1 MFFYKISILNY
12 NSEPILENQ
21 PFTVVTILILI
32 NKLINI
38 THSIMKE
45 FNQYING
52 KFVKSTNSGVTEVL
66 NPCTEE
72 VLSVI
77 PQGSI
82 VDANNALEA
91 AQAAQHSWK
100 SLAAIERAGYLN
112 KMANVIRENRVF
124 LAETLAKEQAKV
136 IGLAQ
141 VEIDVTADYF
151 DYNAGWARR
160 IEGEIIQSDRR
171 KEHIFLHKAPIGV
184 AVGILPWN
192 FPFFVMARKVAP
204 SLVTGNT
211 CVIKPSCIAPNT
223 VMEFIKMIENIGL
236 PAGVLNVVCGSGP
249 TVGNALVK
257 SPITGIVS
265 LTGSV
270 FAGQKIMEAAAAN
283 ITKVSL
289 ELGGKAPAI
298 VCADANLELAVNAI
312 VSSKV
317 IFSGQ
322 VCNCAE
328 RVYVEESIY
337 DQFLDMVTKKMQ
349 SVKVEDAFSTNNPDM
364 SAMVSKDQVEKVAEM
379 VEFAK
384 KEGAEVLVGGSRS
397 EQFDKGY
404 FYQPTLLTNVTQNM
418 QIIQEEVFGPIL
430 PVMKFSTLD
439 EAIALANDCE
449 YGLTSS
455 IFSENFNKVMHAS
468 NELQFGETYINR
480 EHFEAIQGFH
490 AGWKKSGL
498 GGADGKHGME
508 EYLQTKVVY
517 AQYR

>member
-1 MFFYKISILNY
+1 
-12 NSEPILENQ
+12 
-21 PFTVVTILILI
+21 
-32 NKLINI
+32 
-38 THSIMKE
+38 MKE
-45 FNQYING
+45 FNQFING
-52 KFVKSTNSGVTEVL
+52 KFVKSTSSEVTKVL

-72 VLSVI
+72 VLSEI
-77 PQGSI
+77 PHGS
-82 VDANNALEA
+82 VEDANKALDA
-91 AQAAQHSWK
+91 AKASQHAWK
-100 SLAAIERAGYLN
+100 SLTAVERAGYLH

-124 LAETLAKEQAKV
+124 LAETLAAEQAKV

-151 DYNAGWARR
+151 DYYAGFARR
-160 IEGEIIQSDRR
+160 IEGEIIQSDRK

-192 FPFFVMARKVAP
+192 FPFFVMARKVAA
-204 SLVTGNT
+204 SLITGNT

-223 VMEFIKMIENIGL
+223 IMEWVDLIQKIEL
-236 PAGVLNVVCGSGP
+236 PAGVLNFVCGSGP
-249 TVGNALVK
+249 IVGNALSK
-257 SPITGIVS
+257 SPITGIIS

-270 FAGQKIMEAAAAN
+270 FAGQKVMEAASEN

-298 VCADANLELAVNAI
+298 VCADANLELAVNAVVGSRI
-312 VSSKV
+312 
-317 IFSGQ
+317 IYSGQ

-328 RVYVEESIY
+328 RVYVEESIH
-337 DQFLDMVTKKMQ
+337 DQFLDMVTAKMNAL
-349 SVKVEDAFSTNNPDM
+349 KVEDAFSDNNPDM
-364 SAMVSKDQVEKVAEM
+364 SALVSKMQLDKVAEM

-384 KEGAEVLVGGSRS
+384 KEGAEVLVGGGKST
-397 EQFDKGY
+397 QFDKGY
-404 FYQPTLLTNVTQNM
+404 FYQPTLLTNVRQDM
-418 QIIQEEVFGPIL
+418 QIIQDEVFGPVL

-439 EAIALANDCE
+439 EAIALANDSE

-455 IFSENFNKVMHAS
+455 IFSENFNKVMHAAE
-468 NELQFGETYINR
+468 ELQYGETYINR

-490 AGWKKSGL
+490 AGWKKSGI

-508 EYLQTKVVY
+508 EYLQTKVIY

>member
-1 MFFYKISILNY
+1 
-12 NSEPILENQ
+12 
-21 PFTVVTILILI
+21 
-32 NKLINI
+32 
-38 THSIMKE
+38 MKE

-52 KFVKSTNSGVTEVL
+52 KFIKSTSSQTTEVL

-77 PQGSI
+77 PKGS
-82 VDANNALEA
+82 VEDANLALEA
-91 AQAAQHSWK
+91 AQAAQKSWK
-100 SLAAIERAGYLN
+100 SLTAIERAGYLH
-112 KMANVIRENRVF
+112 KMADVIRENRVF

-141 VEIDVTADYF
+141 VEIDVTAEYF

-160 IEGEIIQSDRR
+160 IEGEIIQSDRK
-171 KEHIFLHKAPIGV
+171 KEHMFLHKAPIGV
-184 AVGILPWN
+184 AVGICPWN
-192 FPFFVMARKVAP
+192 FPFFVAARKIAP

-223 VMEFIKMIENIGL
+223 ILEFIKMIEKVEL
-236 PAGVLNVVCGSGP
+236 PAGVLNVVCGTGSV
-249 TVGNALVK
+249 VGNALTK

-270 FAGQKIMEAAAAN
+270 FAGQKVMEAAANN

-298 VCADANLELAVNAI
+298 VCADANLDLAVNAI
-312 VSSKV
+312 VESRV

-328 RVYVEESIY
+328 RVYVEDAIHDE
-337 DQFLDMVTKKMQ
+337 FMEKVAKKMTE
-349 SVKVEDAFSTNNPDM
+349 VKVDEAFSENNPDM
-364 SAMVSKDQVEKVAEM
+364 SSMVSEAQLKKVMEM
-379 VEFAK
+379 VEYAK
-384 KEGAEVLVGGSRS
+384 KEGAEVLLGGERS
-397 EQFDKGY
+397 ANFDKGY
-404 FYQPTLLTNVTQNM
+404 FYQPTLLTNVSQNM
-418 QIIQEEVFGPIL
+418 QIVQEEVFGPVL
-430 PVMKFSTLD
+430 PVMKFNTLD
-439 EAIALANDCE
+439 EAIDLANDSE

-455 IFSENFNKVMHAS
+455 IFSENFNKVMYACDQL
-468 NELQFGETYINR
+468 EYGETYVNR

>member
-1 MFFYKISILNY
+1 
-12 NSEPILENQ
+12 
-21 PFTVVTILILI
+21 
-32 NKLINI
+32 
-38 THSIMKE
+38 MKE
-45 FNQYING
+45 FSQYING
-52 KFVKSTNSGVTEVL
+52 RFVKSSSSEMTEVL

-72 VLSVI
+72 VLSLI

-82 VDANNALEA
+82 ADANKALEA
-91 AQAAQHSWK
+91 AQAAQHAWK
-100 SLAAIERAGYLN
+100 SLTAIERAGYLH
-112 KMANVIRENRVF
+112 KMAHVIRENRVF

-141 VEIDVTADYF
+141 VEIDVTADYY

-160 IEGEIIQSDRR
+160 IEGEIIQSDRK

-184 AVGILPWN
+184 AVGICPWN
-192 FPFFVMARKVAP
+192 FPFFVAARKIAP

-211 CVIKPSCIAPNT
+211 CIIKPSCIAPNT
-223 VMEFIKMIENIGL
+223 IMEFAKLIENIGL
-236 PAGVLNVVCGSGP
+236 APGVLNFVLGKGT
-249 TVGNALVK
+249 TVGNALTK

-270 FAGQKIMEAAAAN
+270 FAGQKIMEAAAEN

-298 VCADANLELAVNAI
+298 VCADANMELAVNAV
-312 VSSKV
+312 VSSRV
-317 IFSGQ
+317 IYSGQ

-328 RVYVEESIY
+328 RVYVEDSIY
-337 DQFLDMVTKKMQ
+337 DEFLDKVAKKM
-349 SVKVEDAFSTNNPDM
+349 SAVKVEDAFSDNNPDM
-364 SAMVSKDQVEKVAEM
+364 SSMVSKDQLDKVSEM
-379 VEFAK
+379 VEYAK
-384 KEGAEVLVGGSRS
+384 KEGAEVVLGGSRS
-397 EQFDKGY
+397 NNFDKGY
-404 FYQPTLLTNVTQNM
+404 FYQPTVLTNVTQKM
-418 QIIQEEVFGPIL
+418 QIIQEEVFGPVL

-455 IFSENFNKVMHAS
+455 IFSENFNKVMHACDQL
-468 NELQFGETYINR
+468 EFGETYVNR

-508 EYLQTKVVY
+508 EYLQTKVIY

>member
-1 MFFYKISILNY
+1 
-12 NSEPILENQ
+12 
-21 PFTVVTILILI
+21 
-32 NKLINI
+32 
-38 THSIMKE
+38 MKE
-45 FNQYING
+45 FSQFING
-52 KFVKSTNSGVTEVL
+52 RFVKSTSSNMTEVL

-77 PQGSI
+77 PKGS
-82 VDANNALEA
+82 VTDANNALEA
-91 AQAAQHSWK
+91 AQAAQQGWK
-100 SLAAIERAGYLN
+100 SLAAIERANYLH

-124 LAETLAKEQAKV
+124 LAKTLASEQAKV
-136 IGLAQ
+136 IALAE
-141 VEIDVTADYF
+141 VEINVTADYF

-184 AVGILPWN
+184 AVGICPWN

-223 VMEFIKMIENIGL
+223 IMEFTKLIENIGL
-236 PAGVLNVVCGSGP
+236 PAGVLNFVCGSG
-249 TVGNALVK
+249 TVVGNALAK

-298 VCADANLELAVNAI
+298 VCADANLDIAVNAI

-328 RVYVEESIY
+328 RVYVEDSIY
-337 DQFLDMVTKKMQ
+337 DRFMEKVTKKM
-349 SVKVEDAFSTNNPDM
+349 SEVKVEDAFSENNPDM
-364 SAMVSKDQVEKVAEM
+364 SSMVSKDQVDKVAEM

-384 KEGAEVLVGGSRS
+384 KEGAEVLVGGNRS

-404 FYQPTLLTNVTQNM
+404 FYQPTLLTNVKQNM
-418 QIIQEEVFGPIL
+418 QIIQEEVFGPVL
-430 PVMKFSTLD
+430 PVMKFGTLD

-455 IFSENFNKVMHAS
+455 IFSEDFNKVMHAS

>member
-1 MFFYKISILNY
+1 
-12 NSEPILENQ
+12 
-21 PFTVVTILILI
+21 
-32 NKLINI
+32 
-38 THSIMKE
+38 MKE
-45 FNQYING
+45 FNQFING
-52 KFVKSTNSGVTEVL
+52 KFVKSTSSEVTKVL

-72 VLSVI
+72 VLSEI
-77 PQGSI
+77 PHGS
-82 VDANNALEA
+82 VEDANKALDA
-91 AQAAQHSWK
+91 AKASQYAWK
-100 SLAAIERAGYLN
+100 SLTAIERAGYLN

-124 LAETLAKEQAKV
+124 LAKTLAAEQAKV

-151 DYNAGWARR
+151 DYYAGFARR
-160 IEGEIIQSDRR
+160 IEGEIIQSDRK

-192 FPFFVMARKVAP
+192 FPFFVMARKVAG
-204 SLVTGNT
+204 SLITGNT

-223 VMEFIKMIENIGL
+223 IMEWVDLIQKIEL
-236 PAGVLNVVCGSGP
+236 PAGVLNFVCGSGP
-249 TVGNALVK
+249 VVGNALSK
-257 SPITGIVS
+257 SPITGIIS

-270 FAGQKIMEAAAAN
+270 FAGQKVMEAASEN

-298 VCADANLELAVNAI
+298 VCADANLELAVNAVVGSRI
-312 VSSKV
+312 
-317 IFSGQ
+317 IYSGQ

-328 RVYVEESIY
+328 RVYVEESIH
-337 DQFLDMVTKKMQ
+337 DQFLDMVTAKMNAL
-349 SVKVEDAFSTNNPDM
+349 KVEDAFSDNNPDM
-364 SAMVSKDQVEKVAEM
+364 SALVSKAQLDKVAEM

-384 KEGAEVLVGGSRS
+384 KEGAEVLVGGQKSS
-397 EQFDKGY
+397 QFDKGY
-404 FYQPTLLTNVTQNM
+404 FYQPTLLTNVRQDM
-418 QIIQEEVFGPIL
+418 QIIQEEVFGPVL

-439 EAIALANDCE
+439 EAIAMANDSE

-455 IFSENFNKVMHAS
+455 IFSENFNKVMHAAE
-468 NELQFGETYINR
+468 ELEYGETYINR

-490 AGWKKSGL
+490 AGWKKSGI

-508 EYLQTKVVY
+508 EYLQTKVIY

>member
-1 MFFYKISILNY
+1 
-12 NSEPILENQ
+12 
-21 PFTVVTILILI
+21 
-32 NKLINI
+32 
-38 THSIMKE
+38 MKE
-45 FNQYING
+45 FSQYING
-52 KFVKSTNSGVTEVL
+52 KFVKSTSSEMTEVL

-72 VLSVI
+72 VLSLI
-77 PQGSI
+77 PKGSLT
-82 VDANNALEA
+82 DANNALES
-91 AQAAQHSWK
+91 AQAAQHAWK
-100 SLAAIERAGYLN
+100 SLTAIERAVFLN
-112 KMANVIRENRVF
+112 KMANIIRENRIF

-171 KEHIFLHKAPIGV
+171 KEHIFLHKSPIGV
-184 AVGILPWN
+184 AVGICPWN
-192 FPFFVMARKVAP
+192 FPFFVAARKIAP

-223 VMEFIKMIENIGL
+223 IMEFARLIQNIGL
-236 PAGVLNVVCGSGP
+236 PAGVLNFVCGTG
-249 TVGNALVK
+249 TIVGNALTK

-270 FAGQKIMEAAAAN
+270 FAGQKIMEAAAEN

-298 VCADANLELAVNAI
+298 ICADANIDLAVNAV
-312 VSSKV
+312 VSSRV
-317 IFSGQ
+317 IYSGQ

-328 RVYVEESIY
+328 RVYVEDSIF
-337 DQFLDMVTKKMQ
+337 DEFMEKVAKKM
-349 SVKVEDAFSTNNPDM
+349 SKVKVEDAFSKNDPDM
-364 SAMVSKDQVEKVAEM
+364 SSMVSKDQLDKVVEM
-379 VEFAK
+379 VEYAK
-384 KEGAEVLVGGSRS
+384 KEGAEVVVGGNRS
-397 EQFDKGY
+397 TNFDRGY
-404 FYQPTLLTNVTQNM
+404 FYQPTLLTNVRQDM
-418 QIIQEEVFGPIL
+418 QIIQEEVFGPVL
-430 PVMKFSTLD
+430 PVMKFGTLD

-455 IFSENFNKVMHAS
+455 IFSENFNKVMHACDQL
-468 NELQFGETYINR
+468 EFGETYINR

-508 EYLQTKVVY
+508 EYLQTKVIY

>member
-1 MFFYKISILNY
+1 
-12 NSEPILENQ
+12 
-21 PFTVVTILILI
+21 
-32 NKLINI
+32 
-38 THSIMKE
+38 MKE
-45 FNQYING
+45 FQQFING
-52 KFVKSTNSGVTEVL
+52 RFVNSTSPEMTKVL

-72 VLSVI
+72 TLSLI
-77 PQGSI
+77 PKGSI
-82 VDANNALEA
+82 EDANNALEA
-91 AQAAQHSWK
+91 AQKAQHGWK
-100 SLAAIERAGYLN
+100 SLTAIERAGYLH

-160 IEGEIIQSDRR
+160 IEGEIIQSDRK

-184 AVGILPWN
+184 AVGICPWN
-192 FPFFVMARKVAP
+192 FPFFVAARKIAP

-223 VMEFIKMIENIGL
+223 IMEFAQLIENIGL
-236 PAGVLNVVCGSGP
+236 PAGVLNIVCGAGRI
-249 TVGNALVK
+249 VGNALTK

-270 FAGQKIMEAAAAN
+270 LAGQKIMEAAADN

-298 VCADANLELAVNAI
+298 VCADANMELAVNAV
-312 VSSKV
+312 VSSRV

-328 RVYVEESIY
+328 RVYVEDSIY
-337 DQFLDMVTKKMQ
+337 DEFMDRVTKKMAE
-349 SVKVEDAFSTNNPDM
+349 VKVENAFSSNNPDM
-364 SAMVSKDQVEKVAEM
+364 SSMVSKDQLDKVSDM
-379 VEFAK
+379 VEYAK
-384 KEGAEVLVGGSRS
+384 KEGAEVVLGGSQS
-397 EQFDKGY
+397 THFDRGY

-418 QIIQEEVFGPIL
+418 QIVKEEVFGPVL
-430 PVMKFSTLD
+430 PVMKFETLD

-455 IFSENFNKVMHAS
+455 IFSENFNKVMHACDQL
-468 NELQFGETYINR
+468 EFGETYVNR

-508 EYLQTKVVY
+508 EYLQTKVIY
-517 AQYR
+517 SQYR

>member
-1 MFFYKISILNY
+1 
-12 NSEPILENQ
+12 
-21 PFTVVTILILI
+21 
-32 NKLINI
+32 
-38 THSIMKE
+38 MKE
-45 FNQYING
+45 FNQFING
-52 KFVKSTNSGVTEVL
+52 KFVKSTSSEVTKVL

-72 VLSVI
+72 VLSEI
-77 PQGSI
+77 PHGS
-82 VDANNALEA
+82 VEDANIALA
-91 AQAAQHSWK
+91 AAKESQHAWK
-100 SLAAIERAGYLN
+100 SLTAIERAGYLN
-112 KMANVIRENRVF
+112 KMAAVIRENRVF
-124 LAETLAKEQAKV
+124 LAETLASEQAKV

-160 IEGEIIQSDRR
+160 IEGEIIQSDRA

-184 AVGILPWN
+184 SVGILPWN

-211 CVIKPSCIAPNT
+211 CVIKPSCVAPNT
-223 VMEFIKMIENIGL
+223 VMEFVKLIENIGL
-236 PAGVLNVVCGSGP
+236 PAGVLNFVCGSGP
-249 TVGNALVK
+249 IVGNALTK

-270 FAGQKIMEAAAAN
+270 YAGQKIMEAAAPN

-298 VCADANLELAVNAI
+298 VCADANLDLAVNAI
-312 VSSKV
+312 VNSKV

-328 RVYVEESIY
+328 RVYVEDSIY
-337 DQFLDMVTKKMQ
+337 DEFMDRVTKKFNE
-349 SVKVEDAFSTNNPDM
+349 VKVEDAFSTNNPDM
-364 SAMVSKDQVEKVAEM
+364 SSMVSQAQIDKVEEM
-379 VEFAK
+379 VNFAK
-384 KEGAEVLVGGSRS
+384 KEGAEVVLGGSRS
-397 EQFDKGY
+397 SQFDKGY
-404 FYQPTLLTNVTQNM
+404 FYQPTLLTNVKQSM
-418 QIIQEEVFGPIL
+418 QIIQEEVFGPVL
-430 PVMKFSTLD
+430 PVMTFSTLD
-439 EAIALANDCE
+439 EAIALSNDSDF
-449 YGLTSS
+449 GLTSS

-468 NELQFGETYINR
+468 QELEFGETYINR

-490 AGWKKSGL
+490 AGWKKSGV

-508 EYLQTKVVY
+508 EYLQTKVIY